1 MITGVS
7 ALKDMKKH
15 EKLFQLAQ
23 DLAKK
28 TYGFLETKG
37 PGIGNH
43 ATNQF
48 ISQLVTLSTK
58 EFGKDYSEKN
68 ICGNNSLA
76 VDFYF
81 PEESIIVEIALGLKN
96 PNTEYEKD
104 ILKALMAK
112 NIGHNVNKLIF
123 ISKPGGKKKCKQPG
137 RIAVKEWLLNSN
149 AIELEVWDL

>member
-1 MITGVS
+1 MN
-7 ALKDMKKH
+7 KH
-15 EKLFQLAQ
+15 EKLFELAQ
-23 DLAKK
+23 NLAKK

-48 ISQLVTLSTK
+48 ISQLVALSTK
-58 EFGKDYSEKN
+58 EFGKDYSEQN
-68 ICGNNSLA
+68 ICGNNALA

-81 PEESIIVEIALGLKN
+81 PEEGVIVEIALGLKN

-112 NIGHNVNKLIF
+112 NIGHNVKKLFF
-123 ISKPGGKKKCKQPG
+123 ISKPGGEKKCKQPG
-137 RIAVKEWLLNSN
+137 RIAVKEWLLNSSS
-149 AIELEVWDL
+149 IELEVWDL